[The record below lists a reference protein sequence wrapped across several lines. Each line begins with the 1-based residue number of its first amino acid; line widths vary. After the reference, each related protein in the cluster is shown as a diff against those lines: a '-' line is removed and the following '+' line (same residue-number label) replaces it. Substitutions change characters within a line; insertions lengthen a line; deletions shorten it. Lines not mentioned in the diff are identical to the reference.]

1 MIKAVIF
8 DLDGT
13 LLDTSRDI
21 HKVLN
26 ESLKKFSVPEISL
39 EHTIKFVGNGAKKL
53 IERAAGEKYKNL
65 VPEIYADFS
74 KAFAENENSLTVLY
88 DGEEIALENL
98 KSYGIKLAVLTNK
111 PQKAAE
117 NVCKKYL
124 EKFGFDCIC
133 GQTEDT
139 PLKPDPQ
146 SALKIIGKF
155 GLKKE
160 ECVFVGDGETDV
172 LTAVNAGIKCVSVL
186 WGYRSKEQLTAA
198 GAELFANSFCELE
211 HIICSL

>member
-26 ESLKKFSVPEISL
+26 ASLKKFSVPEISL
-39 EHTIKFVGNGAKKL
+39 EQTINFVGNGAKKL
-53 IERAAGEKYKNL
+53 VERAAGEKYASL
-65 VPEIYADFS
+65 APSIYADFS
-74 KAFAENENSLTVLY
+74 KAFAKCENSLTALY
-88 DGEEIALENL
+88 DGEEYVLNRL
-98 KSYGIKLAVLTNK
+98 KADGIKLAVLTNK

-117 NVCKKYL
+117 NVCKKHL

-133 GQTEDT
+133 GQTEDM

-146 SALKIIGKF
+146 STLKIIENF
-155 GLKKE
+155 GIEKS
-160 ECVFVGDGETDV
+160 ECIFVGDGETDV
-172 LTAVNAGIKCVSVL
+172 LTAANAGIKCISVL
-186 WGYRSKEQLTAA
+186 WGYRKKEHLKAA
-198 GAELFANSFCELE
+198 GAEIFVNSFAELLSA
-211 HIICSL
+211 ICSF